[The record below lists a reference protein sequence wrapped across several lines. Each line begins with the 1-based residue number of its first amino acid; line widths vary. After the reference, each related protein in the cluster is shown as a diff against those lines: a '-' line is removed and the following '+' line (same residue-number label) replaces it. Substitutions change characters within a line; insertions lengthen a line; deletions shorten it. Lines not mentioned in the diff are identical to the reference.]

1 MSRSSAHV
9 AETGSVIARLRLRN
23 VHNLEVRSTACPKQ
37 DATSLLIPPMNLSI
51 PPKLVEGGVRE
62 FDQAKRRCDLKNYLE
77 RHAGHVGRGAGEESS
92 RF

>member
-9 AETGSVIARLRLRN
+9 AKTGSVIARLRLRSI
-23 VHNLEVRSTACPKQ
+23 HDREVRSTARPKQ
-37 DATSLLIPPMNLSI
+37 DATSLLIPLMNLSI
-51 PPKLVEGGVRE
+51 LPKFFEGGSRE
-62 FDQAKRRCDLKNYLE
+62 FDQAKRRCDLKNYLG